1 MRTVIVALVLALA
14 SPSAIAQP
22 IKIGY
27 VDMERALN
35 ETEDGKQAKSKL
47 QGMFKE
53 KQNELDRRQEEFKKA
68 KDEYDKQ
75 KVMLKPDVQQKREKD
90 LQDRFVELQAVY
102 VKLQKE
108 LAQSEAE
115 ATKDIFARLQRIIS
129 KVADKEGFAI
139 VLEKSESRILWA
151 KPSLDLT
158 NEIIRGYNSGQGK

>member
-1 MRTVIVALVLALA
+1 MRKVALLVLALA
-14 SPSAIAQP
+14 SPAARAQA

-35 ETEDGKQAKSKL
+35 ETEDGKQAKGKL

-68 KDEYDKQ
+68 KEEYDKQ

-108 LAQSEAE
+108 LAQAEAE

-158 NEIIRGYNSGQGK
+158 NEIIRGYNSGAGK